1 MRETKSAF
9 TLVEI
14 LIVIGLLAILAV
26 VTFVIINP
34 AQRINAANDTQ
45 RREEVREIQK
55 AIEVYS
61 TQNGGSLPTVSGNSL
76 PVVTNANVLTLGA
89 PASTLDGFTP
99 VYMKAIP
106 LDPSGSEYRVGILA
120 NQQVIVG
127 TTLSD
132 GNPFII
138 P

>member
-1 MRETKSAF
+1 MKERKSAF

-26 VTFVIINP
+26 TTFVLINP
-34 AQRINAANDTQ
+34 AQRLNAANDTQ

-61 TQNGGSLPTVSGNSL
+61 TQNGGSLPTVSGSGL
-76 PVVTNANVLTLGA
+76 PMVTNANVLTLGA
-89 PASTLDGFTP
+89 AASTLDGFTP
-99 VYMKAIP
+99 TYMKAIP
-106 LDPSGSEYRVGILA
+106 LDPDGGEYRIGILS

-132 GNPFII
+132 GSPFIV